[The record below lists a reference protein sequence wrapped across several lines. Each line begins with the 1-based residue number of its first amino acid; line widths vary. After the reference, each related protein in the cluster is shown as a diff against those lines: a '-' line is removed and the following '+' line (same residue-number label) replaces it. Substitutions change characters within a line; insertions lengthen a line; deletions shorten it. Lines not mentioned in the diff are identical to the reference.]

1 MNMNFRTWIERVETP
16 PHMPY
21 SFWRDSLKEAEV
33 LESKF
38 MPMKEIQKMEN
49 ELEDDEYVDMR
60 LSRDFPHHVV
70 TIIRGDGY
78 QKKLSELIKD
88 MLDSSELA
96 KTHPDLYWGEYGVV
110 PRMDVFGDK
119 KDAATLYTRE
129 YSEFFRKKKKYV
141 NYGEIE
147 RADLTPEGREK
158 VIKLKSV
165 YDAVFDYVKLM
176 KKVGRA
182 TRAFIASRDHK
193 AQSFYSGGDETKM
206 IPKSGNAEVL
216 YHATPYVRE
225 ILREGFKT
233 KEDLG
238 NRESLGGNTS
248 GGISFTADLNVA
260 REIVKC
266 LKEAIGIAKGRIKV
280 NDVLKMINS
289 ERTKGEMP
297 WALKDYVVKAQ
308 QRQWKWTNPATKDLA
323 QRAGIPMP
331 GKPYEINDKKEAFDL
346 YRKYLAWSDKRYDP
360 LFFGVN
366 INSFEAMDEGN
377 VGVVA
382 AKVDMTKVI
391 SYHQT
396 MEEYR
401 APINSILG
409 VYAPR
414 GK

>member
-158 VIKLKSV
+158 VLKIKSV

-176 KKVGRA
+176 KKIGRA
-182 TRAFIASRDHK
+182 TRALLASRNHRV
-193 AQSFYSGGDETKM
+193 QSFYSGGDETKM
-206 IPKSGNAEVL
+206 IPKVGNVEVL